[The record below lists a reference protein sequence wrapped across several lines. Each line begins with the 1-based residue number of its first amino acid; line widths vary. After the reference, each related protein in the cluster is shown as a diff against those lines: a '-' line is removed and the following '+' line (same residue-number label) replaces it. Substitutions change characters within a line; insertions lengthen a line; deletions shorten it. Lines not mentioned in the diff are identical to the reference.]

1 MKASEIRKRF
11 LEFYKNRGHKEIAS
25 APLVPE
31 NDPTT
36 LFTSS
41 GMQPLVSYLLGEVH
55 PLGKRLVNSQK
66 CFRSQ
71 DIDEVGDTS
80 HTTFFEM
87 LGNWSLGDYFKKE
100 QLQWLFEFLTKEL
113 GLDPKRF
120 YISVFEG
127 SGSVPKDDES
137 IAIWKELFFGAGIDA
152 QIGMRIFLYP
162 AGNNWWSRSG
172 EPENMPAG
180 EPGGPDNEV
189 FYDFGI
195 ELGLH
200 EKSPYKNEKC
210 HPNCQ
215 CGRFME
221 IGNSVFMQYQK
232 QSDGSLKELKQKSVD
247 FGGGLE
253 RLTAATLNKPDI
265 FKIDLFSNAIKTLE
279 AIRKSGGDYK
289 TNPKPYRIIVDHL
302 RAAIFMVADGV
313 EPSNK
318 ERGYMLRRLIRR
330 AMVYSRKLGMT
341 GDEWLS
347 NVSPDLITPYIHV
360 YPHLKEKSPEIHEII
375 TREVDKFRKT
385 IEEGIN
391 ALRKIFNRAISDVDP
406 ENLPP
411 GMIIENNITRVSGVE
426 VFKIYETY
434 GLTPEIAQEVMTG
447 WGLRFDEET
456 MKECREEMKKH
467 QELSRTAA
475 AGMFKGG
482 LADANIETTKLHTAT
497 HLLHQALRMVLGDHV
512 SQKGSNITVE
522 RLRFDFSHP
531 QKMTPEEIKR
541 VEDILNEQIKK
552 NLPVTFEELNKDE
565 ALKSGALGFFVEKYG
580 DRVKIYTVGDLKG
593 EYFSREI
600 CGGPHVN
607 FTGELG
613 HFTIIK
619 EESAASGVRRIYGRI
634 NVHEIV

>member
-1 MKASEIRKRF
+1 MTSSDIRKKYI
-11 LEFYKNRGHKEIAS
+11 EFFKARGHKEIAS

-41 GMQPLVSYLLGEVH
+41 GMQPLVSYLLGQPH
-55 PLGKRLVNSQK
+55 PMGKRLVDSQK

-71 DIDEVGDTS
+71 DIEEVGDTS

-87 LGNWSLGDYFKKE
+87 LGNWSLGDPASADGVGAGYFKKE
-100 QLQWLFEFLTKEL
+100 QLPWVFEFLIQEL
-113 GLDPKRF
+113 HLDPKRLF
-120 YISVFEG
+120 VTVFEG
-127 SGSVPKDDES
+127 NKSVPKDEES
-137 IAIWKELFFGAGIDA
+137 IEIWKELFSNIGINA
-152 QIGMRIFLYP
+152 QENERIFLYS
-162 AGNNWWSRSG
+162 ASKNWWSRSG
-172 EPENMPAG
+172 EPENMPEG
-180 EPGGPDNEV
+180 EPGGPDSEV

-200 EKSPYKNEKC
+200 DKSPYKNEKC

-232 QSDGSLKELKQKSVD
+232 QKDGSLKELKQKSVD

-253 RLTAATLNKPDI
+253 RLTAATLNEPDM
-265 FKIDLFSNAIKTLE
+265 FKTDLFIKAIKTLE
-279 AIRKSGGDYK
+279 ALKKSGDDYK
-289 TNPKPYRIIVDHL
+289 TNPKPYRIITDHL

-318 ERGYMLRRLIRR
+318 ERGYVLRRLIRR

-347 NVSPDLITPYIHV
+347 NVSPDLISPYVHV
-360 YPHLKEKSPEIHEII
+360 YPYLIEKTPEIHEII
-375 TREVDKFRKT
+375 TREVDRFRKT
-385 IEEGIN
+385 IDEGIN
-391 ALRKIFNRAISDVDP
+391 ALKKIFNKAIGGVDP

-411 GMIIENNITRVSGVE
+411 GMVFENNIIRVNGIE
-426 VFKIYETY
+426 IFKIYETY

-447 WGLRFDEET
+447 WGLRFDDET

-467 QELSRTAA
+467 QELSRSVAT
-475 AGMFKGG
+475 GMFKGG
-482 LADANIETTKLHTAT
+482 LADKGAETTKLHTAT
-497 HLLHQALRMVLGDHV
+497 HLLHQALRMILGNHV

-531 QKMTPEEIKR
+531 TKLTPEELKK
-541 VEDILNEQIKK
+541 VEDMVNVQIKK
-552 NLPVTFEELNKDE
+552 NLPVTVEEMDKDD
-565 ALKSGALGFFVEKYG
+565 AVKSGALGFFVQKYG
-580 DRVKIYTVGDLKG
+580 SRVKVYSISH
-593 EYFSREI
+593 FSKEI
-600 CGGPHVN
+600 CGGPHIR

-619 EESAASGVRRIYGRI
+619 EESAASGIRRIYA
-634 NVHEIV
+634 HLQ